1 MNRVAGTGPL
11 KSRARV
17 RRGMTKPPHLYRDP
31 DLESRD
37 DLLLEIAVGSSRR
50 RLELSD
56 RVVSLLVDDLEYE
69 RPDVVPFVMAK
80 AFVLA
85 GGATLPER
93 GGDDERDLAWRL
105 GGADGGRKA
114 STADLERTAE
124 YLESV
129 EVPDRSL
136 EPLQELVRSSRL
148 GEFCDPDAISDRSER
163 VNRLRDIVR
172 DL

>member
-1 MNRVAGTGPL
+1 
-11 KSRARV
+11 
-17 RRGMTKPPHLYRDP
+17 MTRPPHLHHDP
-31 DLESRD
+31 DPDDRD
-37 DLLLEIAVGSSRR
+37 DLRLEIAAGGSRQ

-56 RVVSLLVDDLEYE
+56 RVVSLLVDDLSYE
-69 RPDVVPFVMAK
+69 PPDVVPFVLAK

-93 GGDDERDLAWRL
+93 GSDDERDLAWRL
-105 GGADGGRKA
+105 GGADGGRDP
-114 STADLERTAE
+114 STADLERLAD

-136 EPLQELVRSSRL
+136 EPIRELVRSTRL
-148 GEFCDPDAISDRSER
+148 ADFCDPDDISDRSER
-163 VNRLRDIVR
+163 VNRLRDIAR

>member
-1 MNRVAGTGPL
+1 
-11 KSRARV
+11 
-17 RRGMTKPPHLYRDP
+17 MTKPPHLYRDP
-31 DLESRD
+31 EPEARD
-37 DLLLEIAVGSSRR
+37 DLLLEIAVGNSRR

-56 RVVSLLVDDLEYE
+56 RVVSLLVDDLGYE
-69 RPDVVPFVMAK
+69 QPDVVPFLLAK

-105 GGADGGRKA
+105 GGADGGRRP
-114 STADLERTAE
+114 SSADLERTAT

-136 EPLQELVRSSRL
+136 EPLRELVRSSRL
-148 GEFCDPDAISDRSER
+148 ADVCDPEDIRDRSER
-163 VNRLRDIVR
+163 VNRLRDIAR

>member
-1 MNRVAGTGPL
+1 
-11 KSRARV
+11 
-17 RRGMTKPPHLYRDP
+17 MTRPPHLYRDP
-31 DLESRD
+31 DPEGRD
-37 DLLLEIAVGSSRR
+37 DLLLEIAVGTSRR

-56 RVVSLLVDDLEYE
+56 RVVSLLVDDLGYE
-69 RPDVVPFVMAK
+69 PPDVVPFLLAK

-93 GGDDERDLAWRL
+93 GSDDERDLAWRL
-105 GGADGGRKA
+105 GGADGGRKP
-114 STADLERTAE
+114 SNADLERTAT

-136 EPLQELVRSSRL
+136 EPLRELVRSSRL
-148 GEFCDPDAISDRSER
+148 ADVCDPDDIRDRSER
-163 VNRLRDIVR
+163 VNRLRDIAR